1 MLIAQL
7 LNQLPWVR
15 CAIPGLGETLGQLPI
30 TSARGSHASASQPA
44 PTPDHSAGG
53 PVVKASQHVCHHP
66 AAPCPWDR
74 EEQDVRCS
82 S

>member
-7 LNQLPWVR
+7 LNQLPRVR
-15 CAIPGLGETLGQLPI
+15 CAVPGQGEKLRQLPI
-30 TSARGSHASASQPA
+30 TSSRGSHASASQPA
-44 PTPDHSAGG
+44 PTPELSAGG
-53 PVVKASQHVCHHP
+53 PVVKASQHVCCHP
-66 AAPCPWDR
+66 VAPCPWDR